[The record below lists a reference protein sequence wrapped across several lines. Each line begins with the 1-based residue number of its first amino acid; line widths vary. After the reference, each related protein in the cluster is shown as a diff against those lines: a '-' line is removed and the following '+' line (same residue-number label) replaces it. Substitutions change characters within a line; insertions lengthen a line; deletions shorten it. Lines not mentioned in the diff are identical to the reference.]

1 MTLLSIIP
9 FLNFYVPERLLR
21 VIYRTALTNHINF
34 NLTRIFQFSFDL
46 FGDISCQQNHICIC
60 NLFRYYH
67 YTNFPACL
75 NSKGLVD
82 SLKFICNWSESNDEI
97 QSILKISTEQLH
109 LFLIID

>member
-9 FLNFYVPERLLR
+9 FLNFYVSERLLR

-82 SLKFICNWSESNDEI
+82 SLKFICNVFQLFQTVCVS
-97 QSILKISTEQLH
+97 LKCLSSCTRPCC
-109 LFLIID
+109 